1 MLSKKLTHVNMMYER
16 SNYLSDDI
24 KKIYEKSKKIPDFFV
39 DLARDLLFWEK
50 DFKKVFDDS
59 NAPLYKWFADGMI
72 NPFYNI
78 LSKHLDSATK
88 NKAALIWKGSDHTER
103 IYTYQSLYSE
113 TMKFA
118 SALKKLGVS
127 KGDKVFIYMPNIPE
141 LVISMLACVRIGA
154 VHVVYH
160 HSYSSEAFAERI
172 DDCAPDFI
180 ICCDISQTGSERE
193 IKNKVDI
200 SIGKASY
207 SPKHCIVV
215 QRSEKRVHMKPL
227 RDLWYH
233 DLISDEDFSSAKS
246 IENVYYESNDPLF
259 MMYTSTNL
267 KVPKSLVYNC
277 AGYLLWTYFSY
288 LLIFDPTNLDTYWST
303 ADISWISGHTYG
315 VYGPLMAGQTVLVF
329 EDTLDIN
336 NAQRFYDI
344 CEKFQVTKFYTTP
357 TILKSIMNAAQ
368 KRSIYRKLK
377 SIKLV
382 ATGGEKAPED
392 LVEWVFKKI
401 LFSNKPI
408 INVYSLT
415 EAGGA
420 LAANI
425 PGFSEVDFSNVSKPL
440 PGIQPVLY
448 DEFSDD
454 VIEDTEKKGLLMLS
468 RYTPSLC
475 SKIFNGNDLYKNI
488 YWKKVGGEYLFKTGD
503 GAEFTEDGS
512 IILTGR
518 MDDVMHIGGKRLSF
532 REIEAAIKKH
542 PLVLDAAV
550 ININDEKRGDML
562 VAFCVL
568 KKKLEESYY
577 DLTVREI
584 RETIISEIGEIVL
597 PDEIKFTRA
606 LPKSPDGEILRDML
620 KEIAIQM

>member
-1 MLSKKLTHVNMMYER
+1 MSKKLTDINMMYER
-16 SNYLSDDI
+16 VNYSVDDI
-24 KKIYEKSKKIPDFFV
+24 KKFYDKSKKVPEFFA
-39 DLARDLLFWEK
+39 DLAKDLLFWEK
-50 DFKKVFDDS
+50 DFKRVFDDS
-59 NAPLYKWFADGMI
+59 SAPFYKWFTEGMI

-118 SALKKLGVS
+118 SALKKLGIN

-141 LVISMLACVRIGA
+141 LVISMLACIRIGA

-160 HSYSSEAFAERI
+160 HSYSAGAFAERI
-172 DDCAPDFI
+172 DDCSPELV
-180 ICCDISQTGSERE
+180 ICCDVSQTGSERE

-200 SIGKASY
+200 SIEKASNP
-207 SPKHCIVV
+207 PKHCIVV
-215 QRSEKRVHMKPL
+215 KRSEKRVHMKPL

-233 DLISDEDFSSAKS
+233 DLISDEDFSSAKNMES
-246 IENVYYESNDPLF
+246 VSYESNDPLF

-288 LLIFDPTNLDTYWST
+288 LLLFDPNNRDTYWST
-303 ADISWISGHTYG
+303 ADISWIPGHTYG
-315 VYGPLMAGQTVLVF
+315 VYGPFMAGQTILIF

-336 NAQRFYDI
+336 NALRFYDI
-344 CEKFQVTKFYTTP
+344 CEKFQITKFYTTP

-368 KRSIYRKLK
+368 KRNVYRKVK
-377 SIKLV
+377 SIELI
-382 ATGGEKAPED
+382 ATGGERTSQD
-392 LVEWVFKKI
+392 LIDWVFKKI
-401 LFSNKPI
+401 LFNNKPI
-408 INVYSLT
+408 INIYSLT

-425 PGFSEVDFSNVSKPL
+425 PGFSDVDFSNVSKPL
-440 PGIQPVLY
+440 PGVHPLLY
-448 DEFSDD
+448 DEFSGSIIKDPG
-454 VIEDTEKKGLLMLS
+454 KKGLLMLS
-468 RYTPSLC
+468 KYTPFLC
-475 SKIFNGNDLYKNI
+475 SNIYNGSDLYENI
-488 YWKKVGGEYLFKTGD
+488 YWKKVRGEYLFKTGD
-503 GAEFTEDGS
+503 GAEFTEDGN

-532 REIEAAIKKH
+532 REIEEAIKKH
-542 PLVLDAAV
+542 PLVVDAAV
-550 ININDEKRGDML
+550 VNINDEKRGDML

-568 KKKLEESYY
+568 QKKLEESYY
-577 DLTVREI
+577 DQTVREI
-584 RETIISEIGEIVL
+584 RETIIAEIGEIVL
-597 PDEIKFTRA
+597 PEEVKFTRA

-620 KEIAIQM
+620 KEIATQM